1 MVQCCSLV
9 GVGWFWVNAGVK
21 LRGASERSVVVEGWA
36 MIWTAQRSW
45 CRGPSGVRSHVVQS
59 RRRWLGCVPVVTTL
73 CRGFHMKPIKKVDD
87 VGAGVAGKNL
97 ANCDFST
104 TCRSIRNGGRHVAI
118 LMAFNANIFARVS
131 RETVH

>member
-1 MVQCCSLV
+1 MDVLVVQCCSLV

-59 RRRWLGCVPVVTTL
+59 RRRWLGCVPVATTL
-73 CRGFHMKPIKKVDD
+73 CRGFHMKPIKKVD
-87 VGAGVAGKNL
+87 VLSALLAKIWRIVTSRQHAEAFEMGVDML
-97 ANCDFST
+97 PS
-104 TCRSIRNGGRHVAI
+104 
-118 LMAFNANIFARVS
+118 
-131 RETVH
+131 